1 MDKYIFDESNGLW
14 YELQGDY
21 YIPCLTLPT
30 EKEHKPIGLWGQRHK
45 RYLQEHKRAVYT
57 TLLTS
62 GKLNEYLADVDKQ
75 AEECFE
81 RLVEQMK
88 QSQDIT
94 EQLKSENALE
104 WVQKMNNI
112 RACAIE
118 VINNE
123 RDNLR
128 ITILEAGH
136 FLPLYYLLTLLEGL
150 DIIVILLIVIYR
162 RSVWII

>member
-1 MDKYIFDESNGLW
+1 MDKYIYDESNGLW

-21 YIPCLTLPT
+21 YTPCLTLPA
-30 EKEHKPIGLWGQRHK
+30 EKEHKPIGLWGHRHK
-45 RYLQEHKRAVYT
+45 RYLQEHKRAVYI

-62 GKLNEYLADVDKQ
+62 GKLNEYLADFDKQ
-75 AEECFE
+75 AEERFE

-123 RDNLR
+123 
-128 ITILEAGH
+128 
-136 FLPLYYLLTLLEGL
+136 
-150 DIIVILLIVIYR
+150 IIYA
-162 RSVWII
+162 

>member
-1 MDKYIFDESNGLW
+1 MCEYIITEDFLMDKYIYDESNGLW

-45 RYLQEHKRAVYT
+45 RYLQEHNKIFYT

-62 GKLNEYLADVDKQ
+62 GKLNEYLVDVDKQ
-75 AEECFE
+75 TEEHFE

-88 QSQDIT
+88 QSQGIT

-104 WVQKMNNI
+104 WVQRMNNI
-112 RACAIE
+112 RACAKEIVE
-118 VINNE
+118 KE
-123 RDNLR
+123 
-128 ITILEAGH
+128 
-136 FLPLYYLLTLLEGL
+136 
-150 DIIVILLIVIYR
+150 IIFT
-162 RSVWII
+162 

>member
-1 MDKYIFDESNGLW
+1 MDKYIYDESNGLW

-45 RYLQEHKRAVYT
+45 RYLQEHNKIFYT

-62 GKLNEYLADVDKQ
+62 GKLNEYLVDVDKQ
-75 AEECFE
+75 TEERFE

-88 QSQDIT
+88 QSQSIT

-104 WVQKMNNI
+104 WVQRMNNI
-112 RACAIE
+112 QACARKIVNKE
-118 VINNE
+118 
-123 RDNLR
+123 
-128 ITILEAGH
+128 
-136 FLPLYYLLTLLEGL
+136 
-150 DIIVILLIVIYR
+150 IIFG
-162 RSVWII
+162 